1 MPGVYPMININRMRI
16 ILLTLITFLLTV
28 SQLLAQND
36 SIAYQ
41 TQRVKINK
49 LLDQRSERFGQYEN
63 SLGTRSGIF
72 GLKTKRDMQAS
83 NDILRQIVLTDNDI
97 FTELK
102 VLLDYKD
109 LEKSEVQTRA
119 ETVEGRI
126 ERYQYTITRLQQENQ
141 KLRIETDNH
150 IIYQEKQ
157 YSYLIILIIALVL
170 SAFYIYKLKKLPN
183 GDIKES
189 KNI

>member
-1 MPGVYPMININRMRI
+1 MRI
-16 ILLTLITFLLTV
+16 ALLTLIIFLLTV
-28 SQLLAQND
+28 SKLLAQND
-36 SIAYQ
+36 SSAYQ

-49 LLDQRSERFGQYEN
+49 LLDQRSEHFGQYEN
-63 SLGTRSGIF
+63 SLGTRTGIF

-83 NDILRQIVLTDNDI
+83 NDILRQIVITDNDI

-102 VLLDYKD
+102 ILLDYKD

-126 ERYQYTITRLQQENQ
+126 EKYKSTITRLQQENQ
-141 KLRIETDNH
+141 KLRTETDSH

-157 YSYLIILIIALVL
+157 YNYLIILIIALLL

>member
-1 MPGVYPMININRMRI
+1 MRI
-16 ILLTLITFLLTV
+16 VILALFTFLLAGIE
-28 SQLLAQND
+28 LFAQND
-36 SIAYQ
+36 SSAYQ
-41 TQRVKINK
+41 TQRIKINK
-49 LLDQRSERFGQYEN
+49 LLDQRSERFGQYES
-63 SLGTRSGIF
+63 SLGMRSGIF

-102 VLLDYKD
+102 ILLDYKD
-109 LEKSEVQTRA
+109 LERSEVQTRA

-126 ERYQYTITRLQQENQ
+126 ERYQSTITRLQQENQ
-141 KLRIETDNH
+141 KLRTEIEKH
-150 IIYQEKQ
+150 IVYQERQ
-157 YSYLIILIIALVL
+157 FNYLIILIIAVAL

-183 GDIKES
+183 SDIKGS

>member
-1 MPGVYPMININRMRI
+1 MRTA
-16 ILLTLITFLLTV
+16 LLTLFALFLTGPE
-28 SQLLAQND
+28 LLAQND
-36 SIAYQ
+36 SSAYQ
-41 TQRVKINK
+41 TQRIKINN
-49 LLDQRSERFGQYEN
+49 LLNQRSERFGQYEN

-97 FTELK
+97 FNELK

-126 ERYQYTITRLQQENQ
+126 ERYQSTITRLQQENQ
-141 KLRIETDNH
+141 KLRTETDNH

-157 YSYLIILIIALVL
+157 YNYLIILIIALVL
-170 SAFYIYKLKKLPN
+170 SAFYIYKLKKLPD
-183 GDIKES
+183 GDIKDS
-189 KNI
+189 NNI

>member
-1 MPGVYPMININRMRI
+1 MRI

-36 SIAYQ
+36 SIAYK

-49 LLDQRSERFGQYEN
+49 ILDKRSERFGQYEN
-63 SLGTRSGIF
+63 SLRTRSGIF

>member
-1 MPGVYPMININRMRI
+1 MRI
-16 ILLTLITFLLTV
+16 VLITLLSYFLTV
-28 SQLLAQND
+28 FQLIAQND
-36 SIAYQ
+36 SSAYQ
-41 TQRVKINK
+41 TQRIKINK

-72 GLKTKRDMQAS
+72 GLKTKRDMQTS

-97 FTELK
+97 FSELK

-109 LEKSEVQTRA
+109 LEKSEVLSRA

-126 ERYQYTITRLQQENQ
+126 ERYQSTITRLQQENQ
-141 KLRIETDNH
+141 KLLAEADNY
-150 IIYQEKQ
+150 IIYQDKQ
-157 YSYLIILIIALVL
+157 FNYLSILIIALVL
-170 SAFYIYKLKKLPN
+170 SVFYIFRLKKLPHS
-183 GDIKES
+183 DINKT

>member
-1 MPGVYPMININRMRI
+1 MRI

>member
-1 MPGVYPMININRMRI
+1 MRI
-16 ILLTLITFLLTV
+16 IVLTLITFLLTV

-157 YSYLIILIIALVL
+157 YNYLIILIIALVL

>member
-1 MPGVYPMININRMRI
+1 MRI
-16 ILLTLITFLLTV
+16 ATLALFALFLTG
-28 SQLLAQND
+28 SDLLAQKD
-36 SIAYQ
+36 SSAYQ
-41 TQRVKINK
+41 TQRIKINN

-126 ERYQYTITRLQQENQ
+126 ERYQSTITRLQQENQ
-141 KLRIETDNH
+141 KLRTETDSH

-157 YSYLIILIIALVL
+157 YNYLIILIIALVL
-170 SAFYIYKLKKLPN
+170 SAFYIYKLKKLPD
-183 GDIKES
+183 GDIKNS

>member
-1 MPGVYPMININRMRI
+1 MRTA
-16 ILLTLITFLLTV
+16 LLTLFTLFLTG
-28 SQLLAQND
+28 SELLAQND
-36 SIAYQ
+36 SSAYQ
-41 TQRVKINK
+41 TQRIKINN
-49 LLDQRSERFGQYEN
+49 LLNQRSERFGQYEN

-97 FTELK
+97 FNELK

-126 ERYQYTITRLQQENQ
+126 ERYQSTITRLQQENQ
-141 KLRIETDNH
+141 KLRTETDNH

-157 YSYLIILIIALVL
+157 YNYLIILIIALVL
-170 SAFYIYKLKKLPN
+170 SAFYIYKLKKLPD
-183 GDIKES
+183 GDIKDS
-189 KNI
+189 NNI

>member
-1 MPGVYPMININRMRI
+1 MRI

-157 YSYLIILIIALVL
+157 YNYLIILIIALVL

>member
-1 MPGVYPMININRMRI
+1 MRKV
-16 ILLTLITFLLTV
+16 LITFLAVLLTIV
-28 SQLLAQND
+28 KLFAQND
-36 SIAYQ
+36 SSAYQ

-72 GLKTKRDMQAS
+72 GLKTKRDMQTS

-97 FTELK
+97 FSELK

-109 LEKSEVQTRA
+109 LEKSEVLTRA

-126 ERYQYTITRLQQENQ
+126 EKYQSTITRLQQENQ
-141 KLRIETDNH
+141 KLLTEAENY
-150 IIYQEKQ
+150 IIYQDKLLK
-157 YSYLIILIIALVL
+157 YLIILSIALVL
-170 SAFYIYKLKKLPN
+170 SAFYIFRLKKLPHS
-183 GDIKES
+183 DTKKT

>member
-1 MPGVYPMININRMRI
+1 MRI
-16 ILLTLITFLLTV
+16 ILLTLITFILTV

-157 YSYLIILIIALVL
+157 YNYLIILIIALVL